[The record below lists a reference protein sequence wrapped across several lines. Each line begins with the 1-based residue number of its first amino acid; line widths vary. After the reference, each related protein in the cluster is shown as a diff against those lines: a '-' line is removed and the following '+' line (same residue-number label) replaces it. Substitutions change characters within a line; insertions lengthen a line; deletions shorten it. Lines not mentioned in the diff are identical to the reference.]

1 MKLQRT
7 GFNNFSWLEAWVI
20 FFGGMVGG
28 PGSGG
33 TGELS
38 GQGGGSEVENCFSE
52 GRRCVELKRLLR

>member
-20 FFGGMVGG
+20 FFFFFDGMVGG

-33 TGELS
+33 GRELS
-38 GQGGGSEVENCFSE
+38 RGGEQ
-52 GRRCVELKRLLR
+52 

>member
-20 FFGGMVGG
+20 FFFGGVVGG

-33 TGELS
+33 GKEPSGE
-38 GQGGGSEVENCFSE
+38 Q
-52 GRRCVELKRLLR
+52 

>member
-20 FFGGMVGG
+20 FFFFGGMVGG

-33 TGELS
+33 GRELS
-38 GQGGGSEVENCFSE
+38 GTGEQ
-52 GRRCVELKRLLR
+52 